1 MATTYQ
7 GTCGRVP
14 GVRPGANFKEAV
26 CVDTSRVYDSVSDKN
41 CLEDLQVSF
50 PEEAQQVI
58 GSCCSLKLK
67 EVEVENVYMDVEPI
81 PFNKGFYT
89 VDLTFFFSARFE
101 AQLPDGSLVTVCGV
115 TTFTRKM
122 ILYGSEG
129 DVKVFCS
136 DQNGTNQNNGMPRVC
151 LQVSTPVAL
160 GSRVIDCGSGFRSSC
175 GCNTNCNPCGCNTGC
190 NQNCGCDCNTGCNT
204 GCLPDGCDPCGP
216 QRQVLITLAKKVVS
230 WNSLT
235 KVTAFL
241 DIFNSYVETNL
252 SLTDMAYFAEQAL
265 KLDLST
271 AIEQGSLTGRGD
283 GVLQGYKW
291 GSTTNYVYQAEDIL
305 PTLNS
310 LVNPY
315 TRDLT
320 AEDLHLVVPTRYK

>member
-190 NQNCGCDCNTGCNT
+190 NQTCGCDCGTGCNT
-204 GCLPDGCDPCGP
+204 GCSTGCSAGCGCLPDGCDPCGP
-216 QRQVLITLAKKVVS
+216 QRQVLITIGIFIIVQMERRVQMLMPAYDFCIPSKEPETPTTGDPCELFKKIKFPTDSFFPPNASELA
-230 WNSLT
+230 
-235 KVTAFL
+235 AP
-241 DIFNSYVETNL
+241 D
-252 SLTDMAYFAEQAL
+252 
-265 KLDLST
+265 
-271 AIEQGSLTGRGD
+271 RGCGCD
-283 GVLQGYKW
+283 
-291 GSTTNYVYQAEDIL
+291 
-305 PTLNS
+305 
-310 LVNPY
+310 
-315 TRDLT
+315 R
-320 AEDLHLVVPTRYK
+320 